1 MNYIGT
7 AYRKMKKYLLSH
19 LYSVTPKEPEYVRVE
34 ATSTTLKVSWEC
46 GEETSEY
53 NYCDYYQLEIEP
65 QRKAIKEALGA
76 LPWMPI
82 YEGTERSFF
91 IEKLQPNMRFHV
103 RVKTINSAGE
113 SQWVLTKTQ
122 TKEEKWGDAFRGRAN
137 S

>member
-1 MNYIGT
+1 MRARRGNFDNVKSILG
-7 AYRKMKKYLLSH
+7 S
-19 LYSVTPKEPEYVRVE
+19 
-34 ATSTTLKVSWEC
+34 

-65 QRKAIKEALGA
+65 QRKEIKEALGA
-76 LPWMPI
+76 LSWMPI

-113 SQWVLTKTQ
+113 SHGCLPRRKRRRRSGGTPFEVAQIVS
-122 TKEEKWGDAFRGRAN
+122 E
-137 S
+137 

>member
-1 MNYIGT
+1 MNTIGT
-7 AYRKMKKYLLSH
+7 AYRKMKKYALSH
-19 LYSVTPKEPEYVRVE
+19 LYSVTPREPEYVRVE
-34 ATSTTLKVSWEC
+34 ATSTTLKVSWES
-46 GEETSEY
+46 GEETSEC
-53 NYCDYYQLEIEP
+53 NCDYYQLEIEP
-65 QRKAIKEALGA
+65 QRKEIKEALGS
-76 LPWMPI
+76 LSWMPI